1 MEVRAAQGRRRAARS
16 AAAPATAAALL
27 RALAGTVTA
36 CAGQV
41 ATTKAGG
48 EDVRAVTIA
57 TMDPPGRP
65 ASDDVETF
73 AGFLEEVSGGAF
85 EAEVQWESHR
95 RVPDY
100 DPADPFPRLAD
111 AVVDQLAAGEVQLA
125 LLPDWIATDLGVP
138 GIAAVKAPFVITD
151 HRVVNELVV
160 DPAAQELLDGFA
172 EHGLVGL
179 ALLPE
184 TMRHPVTYGPQLR
197 GPESYEGLRI
207 RSLDPA
213 AEPVFAEIGAEA
225 LAFDGDTQIDLDG
238 AESAYGQYAS
248 LAVGPV
254 FVGDVTWYPKL
265 SVLLADASWFASLS
279 DEQRQWV
286 TDAAQRTREYVIDT
300 TPGDAE
306 SAAAYC
312 DLGGAIVLAGPD
324 AVAGL
329 EDATEALRDAVRD
342 QPDERGMLD
351 AIARIEAGLAAA
363 PEARACG
370 SPSEAVDV
378 GDIHDRPPD
387 AATLAFPAG
396 SYRATHTV
404 EEFLSRGVD
413 PGTAREHAHLWTIEF
428 RDGEFVSPG
437 CPGRTYRVRGDRLSV
452 RMGPIGPDCG
462 ELPGRVLCD
471 ARWTFDGTELR
482 LSDIRTDDGAM
493 WEDFADV
500 LWGGQPWRRIG

>member
-1 MEVRAAQGRRRAARS
+1 MEVRAARGRRRAARG
-16 AAAPATAAALL
+16 AAAPATAAAILL
-27 RALAGTVTA
+27 VLASTVAA

-48 EDVRAVTIA
+48 DDVRAVTIA

-65 ASDDVETF
+65 ASDDVEAF
-73 AGFLEEVSGGAF
+73 AGFLEEASGGALDP
-85 EAEVQWESHR
+85 EVQWESHR
-95 RVPDY
+95 RIPDY

-111 AVVDQLAAGEVQLA
+111 AVADQLAAGEVQLA
-125 LLPDWIATDLGVP
+125 LLPDWIATDLGLP

-160 DPAAQELLDGFA
+160 DPAAQKLLDGFA

-184 TMRHPVTYGPQLR
+184 SMRHPLTYGPELT
-197 GPESYEGLRI
+197 GPESYAGLRM

-213 AEPVFAEIGAEA
+213 AAPLFAELGAEA
-225 LAFDGDTQIDLDG
+225 LAFDGDTRIDLDG

-265 SVLLADASWFASLS
+265 SVLVADAEWFGSLS

-286 TDAAQRTREYVIDT
+286 TDAAGRTRDYVIDT

-312 DLGGAIVLAGPD
+312 DLGGAIVLAGPE
-324 AVAGL
+324 AVIEL
-329 EDATEALRDAVRD
+329 EEATEALRQAVQA
-342 QPDERGMLD
+342 QPGEEEMLD
-351 AIARIEAGLAAA
+351 AIARIEDGLTPA
-363 PEARACG
+363 PEPRACG

-404 EEFLSRGVD
+404 EEFLARGVD
-413 PGTAREHAHLWTIEF
+413 QGTAQEHAHVWTIEF
-428 RDGEFVSPG
+428 RDGVFVSPG
-437 CPGRTYRVRGDRLSV
+437 CPGSTYRVSDDRISV
-452 RMGPIGPDCG
+452 RMGPVGPDCG
-462 ELPGRVLCD
+462 ELPGRVLFD
-471 ARWTFDGTELR
+471 ARWTFDGTDLR
-482 LSDIRTDDGAM
+482 LSEIRTDDGAM